1 MHFNSVKG
9 KSASE
14 NWVWICHGDLQRKSP
29 THLAHLSWEAL
40 NAEKAQILKLNKK
53 KRVHRETGIYLL
65 LWCEL
70 VKHKLQFVSRL
81 YITSWILHIGLLH
94 RFSKRFLSDLLQLF
108 SSSLYR
114 KHLALFITFLF
125 WFRELR
131 KIMYSYEN
139 FVFSLVFER
148 TKNPCRRSL
157 SSI

>member
-1 MHFNSVKG
+1 MPRRPPKKVPHPPSPSQLG
-9 KSASE
+9 SIE
-14 NWVWICHGDLQRKSP
+14 CWKSP
-29 THLAHLSWEAL
+29 NFKT
-40 NAEKAQILKLNKK
+40 KQK
-53 KRVHRETGIYLL
+53 KRLHRETGIYLL

-81 YITSWILHIGLLH
+81 YITSWILHIDLLH

>member
-1 MHFNSVKG
+1 MKTECGYATETSKESPPPSPSQLG
-9 KSASE
+9 SIE
-14 NWVWICHGDLQRKSP
+14 CWKSP
-29 THLAHLSWEAL
+29 NFKT
-40 NAEKAQILKLNKK
+40 KQK

-81 YITSWILHIGLLH
+81 YITSWILHIDLLH

-114 KHLALFITFLF
+114 KHLAVFITFLF

-139 FVFSLVFER
+139 FVFSLVFEI